1 MAWSSADVCCH
12 HIGSTDVCYQTMA
25 DVCCWQIMGDFR
37 KTTDEGERLLLAP
50 V

>member
-1 MAWSSADVCCH
+1 MSMQPWRLVEQTMAWSDAD
-12 HIGSTDVCYQTMA
+12 A
-25 DVCCWQIMGDFR
+25 CCWQILGDFR